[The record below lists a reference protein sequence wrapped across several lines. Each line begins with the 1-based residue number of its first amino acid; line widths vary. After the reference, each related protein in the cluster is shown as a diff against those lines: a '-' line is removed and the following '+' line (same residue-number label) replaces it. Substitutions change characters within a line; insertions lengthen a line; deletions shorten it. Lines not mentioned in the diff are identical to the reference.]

1 MITVNTSG
9 TKLTE
14 KYILSGKIQKKVK
27 MAHESLHGF
36 DKSCG
41 TGWVDLP
48 TEISKTEIN
57 TIKDFA
63 KSIQEMCDLFIVI
76 GIGGSYAGANAGL
89 EIFKK
94 ANPKTDVAFL
104 GTSFN
109 AKEIQKV
116 LDIAKTK
123 DVCVNVISK
132 SGETTE
138 TAVTFQIIEELMKKK
153 YKKGEYRKRIF
164 VTTDY
169 EKGSLRETATKEG
182 YASFVIPRTIGGRYS
197 VFTPV
202 GLLPLAVGGI
212 NIEKVLQGAKV
223 AQSYCSENDATK
235 NPAYQYALARYYNH
249 TKGKKSVEVVASF
262 DGRLKAFFEWFKQ
275 LFAESEG
282 KDKKG
287 LFVSSLNYS
296 TDLHSFGQ
304 FVQEGSPILFE
315 TIIDIKK
322 QNADILLDKVKE
334 TSPVY
339 YLNGKSLSEIER
351 ATLNGVIEAHKLAGV
366 PVITIEVEEL
376 NEETFGELL
385 YFFMVACGMSAYM
398 LGVNPFNQ
406 PGVEAYKQKTRE
418 ILKIN

>member
-1 MITVNTSG
+1 MITVNTGG

-14 KYILSGKIQKKVK
+14 KYILSGKIQKKLRT
-27 MAHESLHGF
+27 AHDLLHGF
-36 DKSCG
+36 DKSGG
-41 TGWVDLP
+41 TGWVELP
-48 TEISKTEIN
+48 SEITKTELT
-57 TIKDFA
+57 TIKDYA
-63 KSIQEMCDLFIVI
+63 KSIQDMCELFIVI

-89 EIFKK
+89 EMLKK
-94 ANPKTDVAFL
+94 GNVKTEVIFL

-109 AKEIQKV
+109 AKEIQKA
-116 LDIAKTK
+116 LEQAKTK

-138 TAVTFQIIEELMKKK
+138 TAVTFHILEDFMKKK

-169 EKGSLRETATKEG
+169 EKGSLREVATKEG
-182 YASFVIPRTIGGRYS
+182 YTSFVIPRTIGGRYS

-212 NIEKVLQGAKV
+212 NIEKVIQGAKQ
-223 AQSYCSENDATK
+223 AQGYCSELDVMQ
-235 NPAYQYALARYYNH
+235 NPAYKYALTRYFIH
-249 TKGKKSVEVVASF
+249 TKCKKHLEVVASF
-262 DGRLKAFFEWFKQ
+262 DGRTKAFFEWFKQ

-282 KDKKG
+282 KDGKG
-287 LFVSSLNYS
+287 LYVASLNYS

-322 QNADILLDKVKE
+322 QNADISLGKIKDS
-334 TSPVY
+334 SPIA
-339 YLNGKSLSEIER
+339 YLNGKSLVEIER
-351 ATLNGVIEAHKLAGV
+351 ATLNGVMEAHRQAGV
-366 PVITIEVEEL
+366 PVVVIEMEEITEES
-376 NEETFGELL
+376 FGEML
-385 YFFMVACGMSAYM
+385 YFFMAACGMSAYL

-418 ILKIN
+418 ILKQN